1 MPIPAGSLVVQWL
14 RLCVSTAE
22 GECLIPGQRTKV
34 LYASGCGQKKKKK
47 KCKSLIEFVL
57 YLKNCWSFKEYL
69 ED

>member
-47 KCKSLIEFVL
+47 R
-57 YLKNCWSFKEYL
+57 NANP
-69 ED
+69 

>member
-34 LYASGCGQKKKKK
+34 LYASGCGQKKKKNEMQIPDRV
-47 KCKSLIEFVL
+47 CTLSEEVL
-57 YLKNCWSFKEYL
+57 EL
-69 ED
+69 